1 MRSDNQKPF
10 MFMVLDEFGEP
21 LRKYHT
27 KREAQRNLGV
37 GMKVV
42 KLDVP
47 KPPSIFETSE
57 ESVF

>member
-10 MFMVLDEFGEP
+10 GYVVLDEFGEP
-21 LRKYHT
+21 LRRYRT

-37 GMKVV
+37 GMTML

-47 KPPSIFETSE
+47 KPPSIFETTE
-57 ESVF
+57 EAIF

>member
-1 MRSDNQKPF
+1 MRSDNQKPHQY
-10 MFMVLDEFGEP
+10 MVLDEFGEP

-47 KPPSIFETSE
+47 KPPSIFEVTE
-57 ESVF
+57 DALF

>member
-1 MRSDNQKPF
+1 M
-10 MFMVLDEFGEP
+10 LDEEGEP

-57 ESVF
+57 EAVF

>member
-1 MRSDNQKPF
+1 M
-10 MFMVLDEFGEP
+10 LDEEGEP
-21 LRKYHT
+21 LRKYRT

-57 ESVF
+57 ASVF

>member
-10 MFMVLDEFGEP
+10 MFVVLDEFGEP
-21 LRKYHT
+21 LRRYHT

-57 ESVF
+57 EPVF

>member
-10 MFMVLDEFGEP
+10 MFVVLDEFGEP

>member
-1 MRSDNQKPF
+1 MRSDNQRPF
-10 MFMVLDEFGEP
+10 GYVVLDEEGEP
-21 LRKYHT
+21 LRKYRT

-57 ESVF
+57 ASVF

>member
-1 MRSDNQKPF
+1 MRSDNSKPHQYI
-10 MFMVLDEFGEP
+10 VLDEDGEP

-42 KLDVP
+42 KLEVP

>member
-10 MFMVLDEFGEP
+10 MFVVLDEFGEP
-21 LRKYHT
+21 LRRYHT

>member
-1 MRSDNQKPF
+1 MRSDNDRPF
-10 MFMVLDEFGEP
+10 AFVVLDEDGEP

-37 GMKVV
+37 GMRIV

-47 KPPSIFETSE
+47 KPPSIFEVTE
-57 ESVF
+57 DAVF

>member
-10 MFMVLDEFGEP
+10 MYVVLDEFGEP

-27 KREAQRNLGV
+27 KLEAQRNLGR
-37 GMKVV
+37 GMKIV
-42 KLDVP
+42 KLNTP

-57 ESVF
+57 EAFF

>member
-10 MFMVLDEFGEP
+10 MFVVLDEFGEP

-57 ESVF
+57 ASVF